1 MNRKKIL
8 VDLRFFHPGAS
19 GGIENY
25 AYFVLDSLKLLPVDI
40 YIEVPFENLE
50 FYKKRFPFI
59 EPDRILIDPVQKFI
73 SQTVKTLTLGKKDG
87 ICVVRKIKSYNT
99 KFDFV
104 FYPFHMMTPLHDSTK
119 IIAAIHALLPE
130 TYDEELRYVK
140 VLAKNATALIT
151 SWNYPMQ
158 EFLKFFPERKK
169 DWFLIPFISAHNVNE
184 TTEEVKELVNKKY
197 LLYVSFFGERK
208 NHKRLIK
215 GYKLALGKNKDIPL
229 LVLVGGGVTDVKE
242 SVKKR
247 IRELNLN
254 DQVLIYDYL
263 PDAKIN
269 FLYKNCYGVIAPT
282 LWEAASGAV
291 LEGVY
296 SGKPILCSNV
306 PPLTDF
312 AEYFKL
318 QMLFFDPLNIN
329 DMTDKIIEFCEK
341 YDYYNS
347 FSLSNAEKLKHIGHK
362 HYAEKV
368 EQILNKY
375 ST

>member
-1 MNRKKIL
+1 MTERLKIL

-25 AYFVLDSLKLLPVDI
+25 AYFVVDSLKLLPIDI
-40 YIEVPFENLE
+40 YLEIPFENLD
-50 FYKKRFPFI
+50 FYKNRFPFI
-59 EPDRILIDPVQKFI
+59 EPDRIIIDPLQKFI
-73 SQTVKTLTLGKKDG
+73 SKTVSTFTLGKKDG
-87 ICVVRKIKSYNT
+87 ICVVRKIKNYNT

-104 FYPFHMMTPLHDSTK
+104 FYPFHMMKPFHDMK
-119 IIAAIHALLPE
+119 IIAAVHALLPE

-140 VLAKNATALIT
+140 VLAEKATALIT
-151 SWNYPMQ
+151 SWNYPLK
-158 EFLKFFPERKK
+158 EFLKFFPERKD
-169 DWFLIPFISAHNVNE
+169 DWFLIPFISAHNVNGP
-184 TTEEVKELVNKKY
+184 TEEVKELVNKKY

-208 NHKRLIK
+208 NHKRLIE
-215 GYKLALGKNKDIPL
+215 GYKIALDKNNNIPL
-229 LVLVGGGVTDVKE
+229 LVLVGGGINNVKE
-242 SVKKR
+242 AVRQR
-247 IRELNLN
+247 IRELDLSE
-254 DQVLIYDYL
+254 QILIYDYL
-263 PDAKIN
+263 PDPKVN
-269 FLYKNCYGVIAPT
+269 FLYRNCYGVIAPT

-329 DMTDKIIEFCEK
+329 DMADKIIEFCEK

-347 FSLSNAEKLKHIGHK
+347 FSSDNAEMLKHIGHQ
-362 HYAEKV
+362 HYAEKF

-375 ST
+375 SS

>member
-1 MNRKKIL
+1 MTERLKIL

-25 AYFVLDSLKLLPVDI
+25 AYFVLDSLKLLPVDF

-59 EPDRILIDPVQKFI
+59 APDRILIDPVQKFI
-73 SQTVKTLTLGKKDG
+73 SQSVKLLTLGKKDG
-87 ICVVRKIKSYNT
+87 ICVVRKIKSYKT

-104 FYPFHMMTPLHDSTK
+104 FYPFHMMKPLHDNTR

-184 TTEEVKELVNKKY
+184 TTEKVKELVNKKY

-208 NHKRLIK
+208 NHKRLIE

-229 LVLVGGGVTDVKE
+229 LVLVGGGVIDVKE
-242 SVKKR
+242 SVK
-247 IRELNLN
+247 
-254 DQVLIYDYL
+254 
-263 PDAKIN
+263 
-269 FLYKNCYGVIAPT
+269 
-282 LWEAASGAV
+282 
-291 LEGVY
+291 
-296 SGKPILCSNV
+296 
-306 PPLTDF
+306 
-312 AEYFKL
+312 
-318 QMLFFDPLNIN
+318 
-329 DMTDKIIEFCEK
+329 
-341 YDYYNS
+341 
-347 FSLSNAEKLKHIGHK
+347 
-362 HYAEKV
+362 
-368 EQILNKY
+368 
-375 ST
+375 

>member
-1 MNRKKIL
+1 MAERFKIL

-40 YIEVPFENLE
+40 FIEVPYENLE

-59 EPDRILIDPVQKFI
+59 NANRILIDPVQKFI
-73 SQTVKTLTLGKKDG
+73 SQSVKTLTFGKKDG
-87 ICVVRKIKSYNT
+87 ICIVRKIQSYNT

-104 FYPFHMMTPLHDSTK
+104 FYPFHMMKPLHNNTK
-119 IIAAIHALLPE
+119 IITAIHALLPE
-130 TYDEELRYVK
+130 TFDKELRYVK
-140 VLAKNATALIT
+140 ALAKKATALVT

-158 EFLKFFPERKK
+158 EFLKYFPERKN
-169 DWFLIPFISAHNVNE
+169 DWFLIPFISAHNLDGEAEQVNE
-184 TTEEVKELVNKKY
+184 IINKKY
-197 LLYVSFFGERK
+197 FLYVSFFGERK
-208 NHKRLIK
+208 NHNRLIES
-215 GYKLALGKNKDIPL
+215 YKLAYEKNKGIPF
-229 LVLVGGGVTDVKE
+229 LVLVGGGIKE
-242 SVKKR
+242 IKKSIRKR
-247 IRELNLN
+247 IIELNLSEK
-254 DQVLIYDYL
+254 VFIYDYL
-263 PDAKIN
+263 PDSKIN

-318 QMLFFDPLNIN
+318 QMLFFDPLNTT
-329 DMTDKIIEFCEK
+329 DMAEKIIEFCEM
-341 YDYYNS
+341 YDFYNS
-347 FSLSNAEKLKHIGHK
+347 FSAGNAQKLGHIGHN
-362 HYAEKV
+362 HYAQKFNE
-368 EQILNKY
+368 ILKKY
-375 ST
+375 S

>member
-1 MNRKKIL
+1 MNRNKIL

-25 AYFVLDSLKLLPVDI
+25 AYFVLDSLKLLPIDI
-40 YIEVPFENLE
+40 YVEIPFENLE

-59 EPDRILIDPVQKFI
+59 EADRILIDPVQKFI
-73 SQTVKTLTLGKKDG
+73 TQAVRTITLGKKDG
-87 ICVVRKIKSYNT
+87 ICVVRKIKKYDV
-99 KFDFV
+99 KFDYV
-104 FYPFHMMTPLHDSTK
+104 FYPFHMMKPLHDTK
-119 IIAAIHALLPE
+119 IVAAIHALLPE
-130 TYDEELRYVK
+130 SYEEELRYVK
-140 VLAKNATALIT
+140 ILAKKATAFIT

-158 EFLKFFPERKK
+158 EFLKFFPERKN

-184 TTEEVKELVNKKY
+184 STEEVKELVNKKY

-208 NHKRLIK
+208 NHKRLIE

-229 LVLVGGGVTDVKE
+229 IVLVGGGVIDVKE
-242 SVKKR
+242 SVKQR

-263 PDAKIN
+263 PDPKVN

-318 QMLFFDPLNIN
+318 QMLFFDPLKIN
-329 DMTDKIIEFCEK
+329 DMADKIIEFCEK
-341 YDYYNS
+341 YEYYNS
-347 FSLSNAEKLKHIGHK
+347 FSSDNAQKLGHIGHK
-362 HYAEKV
+362 HYAEKF

-375 ST
+375 SE